1 MRVIG
6 IDILDRCRKKH
17 AEVRDQ
23 LEAWLEDA
31 QRANWRDPLHV
42 IESYANA
49 RTIRPDRIVF
59 NIKGNKYRLVVKLN
73 YQAGIAQIRWAG
85 THAEYDKI
93 DPNTI

>member
-1 MRVIG
+1 MHVYRT
-6 IDILDRCRKKH
+6 DIVHKCRKKH

-31 QRANWRDPLHV
+31 QRAKWQNPLHV
-42 IESYANA
+42 RESYANA
-49 RTIRPDRIVF
+49 RPISDDRIVF
-59 NIKGNKYRLVVKLN
+59 DIKGNKYRLVVKVN

-85 THAEYDKI
+85 THAEYDRI